1 MSILLIDYLKQNST
15 CADDWQRVFLF
26 ISIHMEAERSDFHF
40 LRYVTLNISS
50 ARIAFL
56 KISFPFLTDKIKF
69 LSYHFYFNSTIFA
82 KKPR

>member
-26 ISIHMEAERSDFHF
+26 FSIHMEAERSDIHF

-50 ARIAFL
+50 ARIAFFL
-56 KISFPFLTDKIKF
+56 ISFPFFIDKINF
-69 LSYHFYFNSTIFA
+69 CHHFYFNTTIFA